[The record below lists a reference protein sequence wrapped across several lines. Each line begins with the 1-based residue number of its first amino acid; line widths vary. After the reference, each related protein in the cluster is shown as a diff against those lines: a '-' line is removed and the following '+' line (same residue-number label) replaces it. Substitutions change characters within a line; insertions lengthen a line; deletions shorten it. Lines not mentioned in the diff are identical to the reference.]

1 MGPWPFVPERPPLR
15 ALSAPYVAEMAFTH
29 KVYEMKLEEITLI
42 VPTKNEEKNIG
53 KFLYSLPPN
62 VWLTVVDASDDL
74 TVARILKLRP
84 ERTTIIREPCNVSMA
99 RQWGAERAHTRWLLF
114 SDADVVFPRGYFE
127 RLSALV
133 EDDVIYGPKLS
144 NDQFKHYYRC
154 FAYGQAFFHRLRI
167 PSASGSNLL
176 IRRTAWAHVGGFDTR
191 LPCNEDSEI
200 VWRIRKAGFC
210 VTFDRELVVYA
221 TDHRRLYRGI
231 WRKTA
236 HSLFCCAVLRF
247 NLLPRRW
254 RGYDF
259 GYWSVPQ
266 PEEHKASH

>member
-1 MGPWPFVPERPPLR
+1 
-15 ALSAPYVAEMAFTH
+15 
-29 KVYEMKLEEITLI
+29 MKLEEITLI

-53 KFLYSLPPN
+53 RFLSSLPPKL
-62 VWLTVVDASDDL
+62 WLTVVDASDDH

-84 ERTTIIREPCNVSMA
+84 ERTTIIHEPCNVSMA

-114 SDADVVFPRGYFE
+114 SDADVVFPQGYFE
-127 RLSALV
+127 RLSALA
-133 EDDVIYGPKLS
+133 EDDVIYGRKLS
-144 NDQFKHYYRC
+144 TDQFKHYYLC

-176 IRRTAWAHVGGFDTR
+176 IRRTAWARVGGFDTR

-200 VWRIRKAGFC
+200 VWRIRKAGFR
-210 VTFDRELVVYA
+210 VAFDRKLVVYA

-236 HSLFCCAVLRF
+236 HSLFCCALLRF
-247 NLLPRRW
+247 NLLPSRW

-259 GYWSVPQ
+259 GYWSVPR

>member
-1 MGPWPFVPERPPLR
+1 
-15 ALSAPYVAEMAFTH
+15 MAFTH

-42 VPTKNEEKNIG
+42 VPTKNEERNIG
-53 KFLYSLPPN
+53 KFLSSLPPN
-62 VWLTVVDASDDL
+62 LWLTVVDASDDQ
-74 TVARILKLRP
+74 TAARIRKLRP
-84 ERTTIIREPCNVSMA
+84 ARTTIIHEPCNVSTA
-99 RQWGAERAHTRWLLF
+99 RQWGAEQAHTRWLLF
-114 SDADVVFPRGYFE
+114 SDADVVFPQSYFE
-127 RLSALV
+127 RLSALT

-144 NDQFKHYYRC
+144 TDQFKRYYLY

-191 LPCNEDSEI
+191 LQCNEDSEI
-200 VWRIRKAGFC
+200 VWRVRKAGFR
-210 VTFDRELVVYA
+210 VAFDRKLVVYA

-236 HSLFCCAVLRF
+236 HSLFCCALLRF
-247 NLLPRRW
+247 NLLPSRW

-259 GYWSVPQ
+259 GYWSMRQ
-266 PEEHKASH
+266 PEEKASH